1 MDRHPYAAL
10 KNFFVSGLVFFV
22 IAVYRLQQNVFRGRA
37 AWPVALL
44 VAGMALMVAAAN
56 YAPLKVRWMG
66 LVKFRRR

>member
-22 IAVYRLQQNVFRGRA
+22 IAVYRLQQNVFPERA

-44 VAGMALMVAAAN
+44 AAGMALMVAAAN

-66 LVKFRRR
+66 LAKFRRR